1 GWIQKVEDVTT
12 GTRVRKGQPLI
23 EIYSPA
29 ISAAAA
35 DYAAQMQVPGEARA
49 TPSSGRGSRQRLMNL
64 DVPEAVIAT
73 IERTRA
79 APLTIYW

>member
-1 GWIQKVEDVTT
+1 
-12 GTRVRKGQPLI
+12 
-23 EIYSPA
+23 IYSPA

-79 APLTIYW
+79 APLTIYWSAPRDGIVLERNAIEGTRVQ